1 MTATTT
7 CACEHENEFPKLNN
21 LALLKQSKARMF
33 QTPQLQGDN
42 LKIKYKF
49 NKTNSRFSRGKPRI
63 LRQVIYFCYHNSKA
77 GCLQNFVQKSSDLI
91 GLSCGNDFNWSKRFR
106 MNNNE
111 ETQEIS
117 FEEFEDTIE
126 AKGEKDKET
135 LLSHEEE
142 KKTFDISAFL
152 MKNKWYVFIASLLF
166 LNSCF
171 LFLVFLK
178 LGMQKQYFNERDDE
192 IQSLKNKLDSLIDK
206 RLYLTS
212 PHHIRI
218 TINVDVFNIY
228 PLSSQYCK
236 YLDTSYSS
244 QISENNLMNY
254 DYLDDCLMMT
264 TKNAKLFRFNKI
276 SQREISLGKFTTTLT
291 LPASTT
297 YLYANIDLRLVIYQN
312 GNNQLCLN
320 TFSQNL
326 VLESNYNTDVLPV
339 FDVQSNSLLYLSE
352 IGLKFVELSK
362 RNAVVLNPTSI
373 SDYSMKTLKN
383 NVLISYFH
391 PQLNTLKTIHCSD
404 KNCYKRFE
412 LDVSDSN
419 NGNQHILGSDQFENP
434 IIAFIDGKNKVLKYW
449 YKDMTKILT
458 KATSEI
464 SMVNGVDGGPI
475 ILFKLEQKYQILICL
490 SFDCSYFQIRPL
502 NTQNYERKNFKLWR
516 GYDLYPVLTYS
527 EVESGKTQ
535 TVVEVCKNTTCVG

>member
-1 MTATTT
+1 M
-7 CACEHENEFPKLNN
+7 
-21 LALLKQSKARMF
+21 S
-33 QTPQLQGDN
+33 
-42 LKIKYKF
+42 
-49 NKTNSRFSRGKPRI
+49 
-63 LRQVIYFCYHNSKA
+63 
-77 GCLQNFVQKSSDLI
+77 
-91 GLSCGNDFNWSKRFR
+91 
-106 MNNNE
+106 NNE

-126 AKGEKDKET
+126 AKGDIDKET

-152 MKNKWYVFIASLLF
+152 VKNKWYVFIASLLF

-178 LGMQKQYFNERDDE
+178 LGMQKQYFYERDDE
-192 IQSLKNKLDSLIDK
+192 IQSLKNKLESLIEK

-212 PHHIRI
+212 PHHTRI
-218 TINVDVFNIY
+218 TIDVNVFSIY
-228 PLSSQYCK
+228 PTSSRYCK
-236 YLDTSYSS
+236 YIVGSNQVYDGS
-244 QISENNLMNY
+244 LMNY

-276 SQREISLGKFTTTLT
+276 SQIEIPFGNLLT
-291 LPASTT
+291 GITVTASTT
-297 YLYANIDLRLVIYQN
+297 YLYANMDLLLVIYQN
-312 GNNQLCLN
+312 SNNQLCLN
-320 TFSQNL
+320 IFSNNF
-326 VLESNYNTDVLPV
+326 VLESNYNTDILPV
-339 FDVQSNSLLYLSE
+339 FDAQSNSLLYLSE

-434 IIAFIDGKNKVLKYW
+434 IITFIDGKNKVLKYW

-527 EVESGKTQ
+527 EVASGQTK